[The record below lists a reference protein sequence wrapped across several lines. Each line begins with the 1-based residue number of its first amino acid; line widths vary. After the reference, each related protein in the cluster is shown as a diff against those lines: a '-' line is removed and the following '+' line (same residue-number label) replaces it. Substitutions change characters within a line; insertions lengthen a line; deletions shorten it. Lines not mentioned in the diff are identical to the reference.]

1 MDFHLDNDNWSQ
13 MDSQMDSFER
23 FSPPESTSKREKATK
38 DLLDFADRDYSLH
51 STKMPT
57 VSDVKEEVP
66 RQDTAAV
73 MEEAEKD
80 MDGMDGINLPWE
92 AVMA

>member
-13 MDSQMDSFER
+13 MDSSER
-23 FSPPESTSKREKATK
+23 FSSSESASKHEKATE
-38 DLLDFADRDYSLH
+38 DLLDFTDRDYSSH

-57 VSDVKEEVP
+57 VSDVEEVP

-80 MDGMDGINLPWE
+80 MDAMEGVNLPWE

>member
-1 MDFHLDNDNWSQ
+1 MDFHLDNDNW
-13 MDSQMDSFER
+13 SQMDSFER
-23 FSPPESTSKREKATK
+23 FSPPESTSKHEKATN
-38 DLLDFADRDYSLH
+38 DLLDFADRDYSSH
-51 STKMPT
+51 STKMLT

-80 MDGMDGINLPWE
+80 TDGMDGINLPWE

>member
-13 MDSQMDSFER
+13 MGPFER
-23 FSPPESTSKREKATK
+23 FSPPESTSKHEKAAK
-38 DLLDFADRDYSLH
+38 DLIDFADRDYSSH

-80 MDGMDGINLPWE
+80 MDGINLPWE